1 MDSSRK
7 AALIA
12 GVLFVIAD
20 VAGIP
25 SLALSKPLLDAPD
38 YLIKVA
44 ANANQVTMAALL
56 VLVMA
61 AACAGIAIAMY
72 PVLRKFNSGLALGAV
87 GFRIIEAVFE
97 IVLVISLLLLLALS
111 QEFAKAG
118 APNASHFQTLGALLL
133 AGRDWISN
141 VVMLVN
147 WCLGALMY
155 LYIFYQSKLVP
166 RWLSG
171 WGLVVYPL
179 IIVAC
184 TLAMFRLISPVGTIW
199 GLLVYPAGLQELVLA
214 VWLIVKGFN
223 PSVVASLPARQAQAK
238 IIEVPA

>member
-1 MDSSRK
+1 VDSSRK
-7 AALIA
+7 AALVA

-38 YLIKVA
+38 YLIKLS
-44 ANANQVTMAALL
+44 ANANQVTRAALL
-56 VLVMA
+56 VFIMA
-61 AACAGIAIAMY
+61 AACAGIAISMY
-72 PVLRKFNSGLALGAV
+72 PVLREFNVGLALGAV

-97 IVLVISLLLLLALS
+97 MVAFISMLLLLALS
-111 QEFAKAG
+111 QEFVKAG
-118 APNASHFQTLGALLL
+118 APDSSYFQTLGALLL
-133 AGRDWISN
+133 AGRDWVSN

-184 TLAMFRLISPVGTIW
+184 TLAMFRLINPVGTIW
-199 GLLVYPAGLQELVLA
+199 GVLVYPAGLQELVLA

-223 PSVVASLPARQAQAK
+223 PSAVASLPARQAQTK